1 MATQEQKNIWLIGA
15 VEKLGNLG
23 FMNSNISNRLDEYG
37 ISIFWEVDEIR
48 DIIFESDNEL
58 KMYLYE
64 WFHEDLDDED
74 LNDLY
79 DIVVTF
85 WDNRNKVFNYGLNNF
100 LLVK

>member
-1 MATQEQKNIWLIGA
+1 MATQEQKTIWLIGA

-23 FMNSNISNRLDEYG
+23 FMNSLSHRLDEYG

-48 DIIFESDNEL
+48 DILFEDNNEL
-58 KMYLYE
+58 KMYIYG

-74 LNDLY
+74 LDDLY
-79 DIVVTF
+79 DIVLTF
-85 WDNRNKVFNYGLNNF
+85 KNNRNKVFTYGMNNF

>member
-1 MATQEQKNIWLIGA
+1 

-23 FMNSNISNRLDEYG
+23 FMNSLSHRLDEYG

-48 DIIFESDNEL
+48 DILFEDNNEL
-58 KMYLYE
+58 KMYIYG

-74 LNDLY
+74 LDDLY
-79 DIVVTF
+79 DIVLTF
-85 WDNRNKVFNYGLNNF
+85 KNNRNKVFTYGMNNF